1 MNIMKKILKTAGLLI
16 ALISIV
22 TFSSCETTNL
32 ELTEDPNALPETA
45 ANPDLLL
52 NKVQTEFAGAMQ
64 SFGTVGAE
72 VSRLKYMFGRS
83 YQDDAYS
90 ASTFNGTWASAY
102 AVILKNNRLIAPIAE
117 EKGLTKHIAIGQ
129 VIEAYTIVTLVD
141 YFGDIPYS
149 EAVSTTNLTPKLDA
163 GKDVY
168 AAALSLLDKA
178 IVNFN
183 AASTA
188 TPAIDFYYNKNWA
201 KWIKLANT
209 IKLKIY
215 LQTKLVDPT
224 AITKFNTIISSG
236 SFIGTGEDFEF
247 NWGVSN
253 SNPDSRHPLYIANY
267 TPSGIEDGYQANWL
281 MNEMK
286 NGKPVQDPRM
296 RYYFYRQVNT
306 VPVSE
311 QDLRCSVEPAPAH
324 YAAGGYVYCRIDSDQ
339 GYWGRDHGNDEGIP
353 NDRQKRTAV
362 GVYPAGGK
370 FDDNTF
376 RAINGLT
383 FGAAGGGITPIVL
396 ASTVDF
402 WRAEAALSTGG
413 TGDARAFM
421 TAGIQKSLTK
431 VRGFI
436 TRDKTAIASFA
447 PALSADTNY
456 ITAVTDKYDA
466 ATSNAERLDVVITE
480 FFISLFGNGTDA
492 YNAYRRTGFPRR
504 IQPNIDEKADGFI
517 RSFLYP
523 ADVTGTNPNIKQKA
537 KVTQRV
543 FWDTNPE
550 TGFPFG
556 N

>member
-1 MNIMKKILKTAGLLI
+1 MKKILRTAGLLI
-16 ALISIV
+16 AVISLM
-22 TFSSCETTNL
+22 TFSSCETTDL
-32 ELTEDPNALPETA
+32 DLTEDPNALPVSA

-52 NKVQTEFAGAMQ
+52 NKVQVQFAETMHN
-64 SFGTVGAE
+64 FGTVGSE
-72 VSRLKYMFGRS
+72 VSRLKWMFGRN

-90 ASTFNGTWASAY
+90 ASTFNGDWTAAY
-102 AVILKNNRLIAPIAE
+102 AVIFKNNSIMNPIAE
-117 EKGLTKHIAIGQ
+117 EKKLTKHIAIGQ
-129 VIEAYTIVTLVD
+129 VIEAYTLITLVD
-141 YFGDIPYS
+141 YFGDVPYS
-149 EAVSTTNLTPKLDA
+149 EALNISNLNPKLDA

-168 AAALSLLDKA
+168 AAALVLLDKA

-183 AASTA
+183 ATSTA
-188 TPAIDFYYNKNWA
+188 VPANDFYYNKSWP

-209 IKLKIY
+209 LKLKIY
-215 LQTKLVDPT
+215 LQTRLVD
-224 AITKFNTIISSG
+224 ASAVSKFNAIVSSG

-247 NWGVSN
+247 NWGTSN
-253 SNPDSRHPLYIANY
+253 ANPDSRHPAYTDNY
-267 TPSGIEDGYQANWL
+267 TPSGIEAGYQANWL

-286 NGKPVQDPRM
+286 NGKTAQDPRM
-296 RYYFYRQVNT
+296 RYYFYRQVST

-311 QDLRCSVEPAPAH
+311 QDLRCTVEPAPAH
-324 YAAGGYVYCRIDSDQ
+324 YVAGGYVYCRIDSDQ

-383 FGAAGGGITPIVL
+383 FGAAGAGITPIVL

-402 WRAEAALSTGG
+402 WRAEVALSPGG

-421 TAGIQKSLTK
+421 TAGIQKSIAK

-436 TRDKTAIASFA
+436 SRDKTAITSFA
-447 PALSADTNY
+447 PAMSADATY
-456 ITAVTDKYDA
+456 ITAVTDKYNA
-466 ATSNAERLDVVITE
+466 AVSNADKLDVVITE

-504 IQPNIDEKADGFI
+504 MQPNIDEKADGFI

-543 FWDTNPE
+543 FWDNNPE
-550 TGFPFG
+550 TGFPIG

>member
-1 MNIMKKILKTAGLLI
+1 MKKIIKTAGLLI
-16 ALISIV
+16 VMISLV
-22 TFSSCETTNL
+22 TFSSCETTDL
-32 ELTEDPNALPETA
+32 DLRDDPNAAPLSA
-45 ANPDLLL
+45 ADPNLLL
-52 NKVQTEFAGAMQ
+52 NQAQVQFARTMHN
-64 SFGTVGAE
+64 FGTVGSE
-72 VSRLKYMFGRS
+72 VSRLKYMFGRN

-90 ASTFNGTWASAY
+90 ASTFNGDWANSY
-102 AVILKNNRLIAPIAE
+102 AVILKNNSIMNPLATER
-117 EKGLTKHIAIGQ
+117 GLTKHVAIGQ
-129 VIEAYTIVTLVD
+129 VIEAYTLITLVD

-149 EAVSTTNLTPKLDA
+149 EALNVTNLNPKLDSGA
-163 GKDVY
+163 AVY
-168 AAALSLLDKA
+168 AAALTLLDKS

-183 AASTA
+183 TVA
-188 TPAIDFYYNKNWA
+188 TSNPTIDFYYNKNWA

-209 IKLKIY
+209 LKLKIY
-215 LQTKLVDPT
+215 LQTRLVDAT
-224 AITKFNTIISSG
+224 AISKFNAIISAG

-247 NWGVSN
+247 NWATSN
-253 SNPDSRHPLYIANY
+253 ANPDSRHPAYVDNY
-267 TPSGIEDGYQANWL
+267 TPSGVEFGYQSNWL

-286 NGKPVQDPRM
+286 NGKTTQDPRM

-311 QDLRCSVEPAPAH
+311 QDLRCTVEPAPAH

-339 GYWGRDHGNDEGIP
+339 GYWGRDHGNDDGLP
-353 NDRQKRTAV
+353 NDRLKRTAV
-362 GVYPAGGK
+362 GVYPAGGR

-376 RAINGLT
+376 KGIDAIS
-383 FGAAGGGITPIVL
+383 FGANGAGITPIVL

-402 WRAEAALSTGG
+402 WRAEAALSAGG

-421 TAGIQKSLTK
+421 TAGIQKSITK
-431 VRGFI
+431 VREFI
-436 TRDKTAIASFA
+436 TRDKTANRSFE
-447 PALSADTNY
+447 PALSADGMY
-456 ITAVTDKYDA
+456 ITAVQNKYDA
-466 ATSNAERLDVVITE
+466 AVSNADKLDVVITE

-504 IQPNIDEKADGFI
+504 MQPNIDENADGFI

-543 FWDTNPE
+543 FWDNNPE
-550 TGFPFG
+550 TGFPIG